1 VHLQVFSRKKIEQ
14 MKNKSDI
21 FFWTSFTDLMTSL
34 FFIMLV
40 LYVLTYVRLNT
51 TIKLQKEKL
60 AIIEAVEENIKPLKS
75 DKTLFAYEQEY
86 KRFKLSFDVKFIV
99 NGRSINNNDIVN
111 PYVTINKIDQ
121 AGIKLKSIIDKLNLS
136 KMKDKKLK
144 NVSYIL
150 VIAGYASK
158 TGDEQQNYELSYLR
172 ALSLKNYWRSQGI
185 DFESSSY
192 NGLIDLQISG
202 NGWGGIGRE
211 IIDANNQRFLIQIFP
226 KIGDIK

>member
-1 VHLQVFSRKKIEQ
+1 